1 MLRNHSVGRIV
12 CVTGLACLLTLLTA
26 CASVSWECK
35 VGGKVNEKQKSGD
48 ATIAAE
54 VSGTVFA
61 GTGSA
66 AMAGALGIK
75 DTLDAGSITMDTS
88 GSSVAW
94 PQTGTVALT
103 IRSKSSNVV
112 LAAQSFPWGRSG
124 SVISFSNPAAVDSW
138 LSSSGADA
146 ATHKV
151 DYAFQNLVVPAEE
164 GNNLI
169 AVDIYRGNVAEA
181 TAAATIPYRER
192 DECPPRTPN
201 CHVP

>member
-1 MLRNHSVGRIV
+1 
-12 CVTGLACLLTLLTA
+12 
-26 CASVSWECK
+26 
-35 VGGKVNEKQKSGD
+35 
-48 ATIAAE
+48 

-61 GTGSA
+61 GSGSA
-66 AMAGALGIK
+66 AMSGAPGIK
-75 DTLDAGSITMDTS
+75 DTLDAGS
-88 GSSVAW
+88 
-94 PQTGTVALT
+94 
-103 IRSKSSNVV
+103 
-112 LAAQSFPWGRSG
+112 
-124 SVISFSNPAAVDSW
+124 
-138 LSSSGADA
+138 SGADA
-146 ATHKV
+146 VTHKV